1 MEGCSTLADI
11 TCEYGTLQQAGL
23 VEVLVRKFRSAGAL
37 CAAYVAASVALHA
50 AWLLDKWAAPDAVST
65 PLLICLFT
73 LQRCCMYLSLGYG
86 CSASSSQPLCE
97 FL

>member
-1 MEGCSTLADI
+1 MLVA
-11 TCEYGTLQQAGL
+11 QAGL

-50 AWLLDKWAAPDAVST
+50 AWLLDKWAAPHAVST

-73 LQRCCMYLSLGYG
+73 LQRCRTYAALLWTTVAVLLIVDTVLCVLLSDYRVN
-86 CSASSSQPLCE
+86 
-97 FL
+97 